1 MQWRSDDEDDKD
13 KGDLMMKMRSES
25 SRGQTLATTQ
35 AEFPAIMTPP
45 LLQSTGKAASDAL
58 DESHN
63 WSDRLLLVKLDL
75 PQRDF

>member
-1 MQWRSDDEDDKD
+1 
-13 KGDLMMKMRSES
+13 MMTMRSES

-35 AEFPAIMTPP
+35 AEFPAIMTPRP
-45 LLQSTGKAASDAL
+45 LLLQSTGKAASDAL